1 MSSPRLRVFGGFAA
15 VAVAVGA
22 GVWNGASQTAAIDNS
37 VFISSHG
44 AFDDPAR
51 DDALAIECVQYGS
64 GDPATFSAVG
74 APDPSVQAAS
84 PGVLNQIRFGRI
96 PTAFGGGCSP
106 DPGAS
111 TGLGSSGFGFV
122 GASSPIVS
130 GLDVELGRFI
140 HYNRTIE
147 RGVRSVDLT
156 TVFSFDGPGGPVDH
170 TVVLDVDIDETVD
183 FVGVSDTSLCAFDVP
198 ENTTVTS
205 PVVAT
210 LCADRV
216 SVTPVGALTPA
227 YGVTELLIEVVG
239 FTRVVG
245 GGCDENDRVDGDSFF
260 SAEQQATE
268 LCVLAA
274 LVDGSLTIDKV
285 VDGGAGRTFDFTL
298 TEHDQRTTPPAP
310 GATRSVQ
317 IDATSGAGTSPTMSV
332 PPGIYRVDELDPGP
346 GFVTGPLSCT
356 VGGDDAIVTV
366 DGIEFVNVNSASD
379 VICSFTN
386 LVVPSTTTPPTTT
399 PPTTTPTSTTTTAAV
414 TTTTTLPVTMPTT
427 TTIASMA
434 TIVTT
439 TTTAPTPQPP
449 AIIPAT
455 GRSISTLSLIAALT
469 MSLGAGGLVVASRRS
484 H

>member
-1 MSSPRLRVFGGFAA
+1 MSSARLRVFGGFAA

-44 AFDDPAR
+44 AFDNPAR

-205 PVVAT
+205 PV
-210 LCADRV
+210 
-216 SVTPVGALTPA
+216 GALTPA

-245 GGCDENDRVDGDSFF
+245 GECDENDRVDGDSFF

-356 VGGDDAIVTV
+356 AGGDDAIVTV

-386 LVVPSTTTPPTTT
+386 LVVPPTTT
-399 PPTTTPTSTTTTAAV
+399 PPTTTPTSTTA
-414 TTTTTLPVTMPTT
+414 TT